1 MREYAVKTN
10 PIYCIMMMALVF
22 LLCTTTLFISPI
34 AEFSELSIWYLIYL
48 VCYLYDADPEN
59 L

>member
-10 PIYCIMMMALVF
+10 PIYCILMMALVF
-22 LLCTTTLFISPI
+22 LLCTTAVFVSPI
-34 AEFSELSIWYLIYL
+34 AEFAGLFVWYLIYM
-48 VCYLYDADPEN
+48 VCYLYDTDPEN